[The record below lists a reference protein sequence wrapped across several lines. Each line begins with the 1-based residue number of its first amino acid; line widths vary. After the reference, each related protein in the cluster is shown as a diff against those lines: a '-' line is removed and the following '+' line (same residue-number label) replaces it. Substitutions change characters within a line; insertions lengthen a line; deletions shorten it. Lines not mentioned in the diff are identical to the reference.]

1 MERILSAVDQPKKVD
16 LNRLKTIA
24 EDELVQEASMKW
36 LLDNNTIEMVPPGTL
51 EEDEDEA
58 SLELEEGEEEAIV
71 EAEDAGEEDDE
82 DAGAAIVEVEASEVS
97 A

>member
-1 MERILSAVDQPKKVD
+1 MNVNVNEVVNSDFGIGISNLE
-16 LNRLKTIA
+16 NRK
-24 EDELVQEASMKW
+24 SKSGMRK
-36 LLDNNTIEMVPPGTL
+36 GC